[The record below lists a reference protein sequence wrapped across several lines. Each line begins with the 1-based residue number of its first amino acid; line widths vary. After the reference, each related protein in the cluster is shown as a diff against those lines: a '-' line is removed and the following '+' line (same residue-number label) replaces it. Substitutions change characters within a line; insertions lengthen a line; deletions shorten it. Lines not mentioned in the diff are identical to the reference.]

1 MVVRIKPR
9 VLIKPPVRLGKIE
22 VIAPDPAEFI
32 LPYAYIWWDET
43 STVTEFEWQPRRGT
57 IPLRKRTSYTV
68 NIDTDTRWNGNRVV
82 HLSAPGDYSD
92 CWAPDY
98 ESRVQP
104 PPSLGIATPFELW
117 LVAQMVGPF
126 AEVLT
131 LMDSVRWMNLYDYG
145 GNPGGQFS
153 SLSFYAGVGAS
164 GAVSVETTVPY
175 GSRMLIRIVREP
187 GRAALW
193 QNGTLVSDTVQPWT
207 SGAEFNQLRISNQK
221 ESYYAEIAITD
232 RLPDEV
238 AGQFSEYLMNKWG
251 IT

>member
-1 MVVRIKPR
+1 
-9 VLIKPPVRLGKIE
+9 
-22 VIAPDPAEFI
+22 
-32 LPYAYIWWDET
+32 
-43 STVTEFEWQPRRGT
+43 
-57 IPLRKRTSYTV
+57 
-68 NIDTDTRWNGNRVV
+68 
-82 HLSAPGDYSD
+82 
-92 CWAPDY
+92 
-98 ESRVQP
+98 
-104 PPSLGIATPFELW
+104 
-117 LVAQMVGPF
+117 MVGPF